1 MPLRGA
7 LVSGMLSRSGMGNY
21 SFEQYRR
28 RVDALEYRGK
38 RRDMPRDV
46 SRLLELAQAIELEER
61 IILDRTDNVSY

>member
-1 MPLRGA
+1 
-7 LVSGMLSRSGMGNY
+7 MGRY